1 MLLLTNM
8 IVPFS
13 YYRMHPFRLLYL
25 NNQDILEKCITRIPY
40 ASLIALI
47 MSWTGVGVFCGTLY
61 RGVNLT
67 LRMLQDVFHLDK
79 GLGWIEP
86 TQIAFI
92 ILASTMAAIA
102 LMILCITILT
112 TKTTR
117 QGLHQSTIGRN
128 SAKLICIIF
137 IGITYILLILWLIKF
152 AACIVTTV
160 FYTLS
165 WGLCDTDEIAWE
177 DGFIDFYPF
186 HFLFPNGTGRS
197 YMEVRGTIEIKQF
210 CKDYVEHAEI
220 MFLLA
225 CFSSFIVIL
234 SLVHFLMTLSSNF
247 AHIHNYS
254 KFRNIHEITCE
265 SMILADKDLYPKI

>member
-1 MLLLTNM
+1 MNN
-8 IVPFS
+8 FK
-13 YYRMHPFRLLYL
+13 HED
-25 NNQDILEKCITRIPY
+25 NQDILEKCITRIPY

-102 LMILCITILT
+102 LMILC
-112 TKTTR
+112 
-117 QGLHQSTIGRN
+117 RN

-137 IGITYILLILWLIKF
+137 IGITYIF
-152 AACIVTTV
+152 
-160 FYTLS
+160 

>member
-1 MLLLTNM
+1 MNN
-8 IVPFS
+8 FK
-13 YYRMHPFRLLYL
+13 HED
-25 NNQDILEKCITRIPY
+25 NQDILEKCITRIPY

-67 LRMLQDVFHLDK
+67 LRMLQDYYEN
-79 GLGWIEP
+79 I
-86 TQIAFI
+86 
-92 ILASTMAAIA
+92 S
-102 LMILCITILT
+102 
-112 TKTTR
+112 
-117 QGLHQSTIGRN
+117 
-128 SAKLICIIF
+128 
-137 IGITYILLILWLIKF
+137 
-152 AACIVTTV
+152 
-160 FYTLS
+160 
-165 WGLCDTDEIAWE
+165 
-177 DGFIDFYPF
+177 
-186 HFLFPNGTGRS
+186 GTGRS